1 MILSGKAGEQQL
13 IKKEENVRN
22 TRTNLS
28 FTDFNLDTSN
38 VLQVQKWV
46 KLRFEDLLGVSSLT
60 LYCTPYLLIFKLT
73 DGLSMER

>member
-13 IKKEENVRN
+13 IKKEENIGN

-38 VLQVQKWV
+38 VLQ
-46 KLRFEDLLGVSSLT
+46 LADEFRNG
-60 LYCTPYLLIFKLT
+60 
-73 DGLSMER
+73 

>member
-38 VLQVQKWV
+38 VLQLADEFRNVGS
-46 KLRFEDLLGVSSLT
+46 FFFNPLLHAL
-60 LYCTPYLLIFKLT
+60 PPDI
-73 DGLSMER
+73 